1 MQNKLP
7 VTGFRIYL
15 IVFVITV
22 AVFSGPVTEKISIPH
37 SAGGKSFKALVVLP
51 GVYANNKN
59 RFPALYLLHGYS
71 GNHTSFSQICDLER
85 YADSFT
91 VILICLDGN
100 YNSWYLNSPIKKSS
114 QFDSYITQDVIPYID
129 NNYRTIASLK
139 GRVII
144 GSSMGGHGAL
154 TLLAEHPDLFRGAGS
169 ISGILDLTAFPD
181 EWDISRVLGPY
192 SSNKNR
198 WQQHSFLYIME
209 KLTDKKKVIII
220 DCGTSDFAL
229 SVNRAA
235 HKKMEN
241 LTIAHEYHERPG
253 GHSYKYIQK
262 VLGYHLAYFS
272 RLMNKK

>member
-22 AVFSGPVTEKISIPH
+22 AVFSGPVTDKISIPH

-59 RFPALYLLHGYS
+59 HFPALYLLHGYG
-71 GNHTSFSQICDLER
+71 GNYTSFSRIGDLER
-85 YADSFT
+85 YADSLN
-91 VILICLDGN
+91 VLLICPDGN
-100 YNSWYLNSPIKKSS
+100 YNSWYLDSPIKKSL
-114 QFDSYITQDVIPYID
+114 QFDSYIVEDVIPYID
-129 NNYRTIASLK
+129 SNYRTIASSE

-154 TLLAEHPDLFRGAGS
+154 TLLAGHPDLFCGAGS

-181 EWDISRVLGPY
+181 EWDISHVLGSY

-198 WQQHSFLYIME
+198 WQQHSFLFIMK
-209 KLTDKKKVIII
+209 KLTDKKKGIII

-241 LTIAHEYHERPG
+241 LNIAHEYHERPG
-253 GHSYKYIQK
+253 GHSYKYVQE

-272 RLMNKK
+272 RLMKKK